1 MSTTRLEAR
10 LEKVRRLRTYALQER
25 NSMKAIQANHIIFLI
40 QSRIAELTKPTRP

>member
-25 NSMKAIQANHIIFLI
+25 NAVKAIQANHIIFLI